1 MNNLGIDITNKF
13 VLVRPD
19 WFRDKTDV
27 AERVVRATG
36 GFGCS
41 PDANGRAVFVEFV
54 TDGVKCRVE
63 GYDLEER
70 LATAEEVA
78 AALAFRR
85 TPISPELSAAV
96 DSHLRSN
103 A

>member
-1 MNNLGIDITNKF
+1 MNNVGIDITGKF
-13 VLVRPD
+13 VLVRED
-19 WFRDKTDV
+19 WFRDKTTV
-27 AERVVRATG
+27 AERVVLATG

-54 TDGVKCRVE
+54 TDEGKCRVE
-63 GYDLEER
+63 GYDLEDR
-70 LATAEEVA
+70 LATVEEVA

-85 TPISPELSAAV
+85 TPSSPQLSAAV
-96 DSHLRSN
+96 DAHLRSK

>member
-1 MNNLGIDITNKF
+1 MNNVGIDITGKF
-13 VLVRPD
+13 VLVRPG
-19 WFRDKTDV
+19 WFRDETDV
-27 AERVVRATG
+27 AERVVFATG

-54 TDGVKCRVE
+54 GDGERCRVE
-63 GYDLEER
+63 GYDLEDR
-70 LATAEEVA
+70 LATVEEVT

-85 TPISPELSAAV
+85 TPISPQLSAAV
-96 DSHLRSN
+96 DAHLRSN